1 MKDTRKVVALLI
13 IIVLVG
19 GFILFRKTGASISVF
34 EANQVMDDTRK
45 QPEPTK
51 VIKNPQEATSSTVNN
66 TNKSNNKIMKLE
78 IKTTQEGT
86 GERVV
91 KNGDQ
96 ISMLYTGKFLDG
108 TVFDSSAKH
117 GGSPFDFIIGKG
129 MVIKGWDQGI
139 LGMKVG
145 EKRTLMIP
153 FDLAYGAQGYAS
165 IPPSADLI
173 FDIELVAFK

>member
-13 IIVLVG
+13 IIVAVG
-19 GFILFRKTGASISVF
+19 GFILFRKTGASISIF
-34 EANQVMDDTRK
+34 EANQAMDDTK
-45 QPEPTK
+45 QPVSTK
-51 VIKNPQEATSSTVNN
+51 VIKNPQGTTSDTVN
-66 TNKSNNKIMKLE
+66 KAKKPNNKIMKLE
-78 IKTTQEGT
+78 VKTTQEGT

-91 KNGDQ
+91 KDGDQ

-153 FDLAYGAQGYAS
+153 FELAYGAQGYAS